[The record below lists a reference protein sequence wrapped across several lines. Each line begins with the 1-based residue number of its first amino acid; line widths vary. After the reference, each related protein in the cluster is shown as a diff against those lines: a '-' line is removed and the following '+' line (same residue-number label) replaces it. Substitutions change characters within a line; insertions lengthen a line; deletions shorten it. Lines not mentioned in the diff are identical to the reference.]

1 MKEKCQHIM
10 EKFYQ
15 VDKNHI
21 LPVQIS
27 AHLMMCSE
35 CRKKVRLLTKAE
47 KLISSDLK
55 QTVDADSEE
64 VTRIVNNAM
73 KQQKDFIKVSFRSW
87 GISAAILLFFYVFL
101 SIVSQDTDPMIQFAV
116 NTFTGISLS
125 CFIMSFIA
133 SNLDIFIKKT
143 DKFKFQNLL
152 SF

>member
-1 MKEKCQHIM
+1 M

-27 AHLMMCSE
+27 AHLMICSE

-87 GISAAILLFFYVFL
+87 GVSAAILLFFYVFL

>member
-27 AHLMMCSE
+27 AHLMICSE

-87 GISAAILLFFYVFL
+87 GVSAAILLFFYVFL

>member
-87 GISAAILLFFYVFL
+87 GVSAAILLFFYVFL